1 MASEQIIDD
10 DQLSAQPMNE
20 CNKKK
25 YMLKI
30 TIKSMDAA
38 NRVLL
43 RSSIDFIKITAQR
56 AYFPLRPC

>member
-1 MASEQIIDD
+1 
-10 DQLSAQPMNE
+10 
-20 CNKKK
+20 
-25 YMLKI
+25 MLKI

-56 AYFPLRPC
+56 AYLPLRNDVVVQLGYRRLAVA